1 MNVLSLLAN
10 VISIGKAFA
19 GLVLF
24 QCAIAAALSIGHIL
38 TAPFKKLLATMSKV
52 KRKHS

>member
-1 MNVLSLLAN
+1 MNVLNLLGSA
-10 VISIGKAFA
+10 IAIGKALA

-38 TAPFKKLLATMSKV
+38 TAPFKQLLATMSKV
-52 KRKHS
+52 KRKHK